1 MNNIETIEG
10 KDAYIKQLQAEV
22 STLIVYALEMAKYTI
37 DGAGRKRANKTVY
50 NAAWQTKYAASRFNE
65 LKKEITQ

>member
-1 MNNIETIEG
+1 MNQRETIDG

-37 DGAGRKRANKTVY
+37 DGAGRKRATRAVY
-50 NAAWQTKYAASRFNE
+50 NAAWQTKYAASRINE
-65 LKKEITQ
+65 LKKEIAQ